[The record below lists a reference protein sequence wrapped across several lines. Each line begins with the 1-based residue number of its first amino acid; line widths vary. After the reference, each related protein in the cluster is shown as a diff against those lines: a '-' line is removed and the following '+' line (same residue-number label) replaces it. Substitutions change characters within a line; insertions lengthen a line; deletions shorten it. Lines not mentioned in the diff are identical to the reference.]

1 MGRRIYEDNFYDDGH
16 EISMDAPR
24 QNGWDYRSCP
34 GSHTVG
40 LGRAVSS
47 TADEPKFRQT
57 VARRAGRAGYA
68 TANRPPTIRRYFMLI
83 KIL

>member
-47 TADEPKFRQT
+47 LTKLSFVNRWRDA
-57 VARRAGRAGYA
+57 RAGQVTPRR
-68 TANRPPTIRRYFMLI
+68 NRPPTIRRYFMLI